1 MRYYD
6 IHVSYP
12 SSKDSDGYSVFVK
25 VSDDTNEDAVIDYA
39 SKNQLFT
46 EDGDEKFV
54 DYVEEIT
61 ESEYKDAVNV

>member
-6 IHVSYP
+6 VHVSYP
-12 SSKDSDGYSVFVK
+12 SKKDSDGYSVFVA
-25 VSDDTNEDAVIDYA
+25 VNDDVTENTVVDYA

-46 EDGDEKFV
+46 EDSDADFV

-61 ESEYKDAVNV
+61 ELEYKDVVNA

>member
-12 SSKDSDGYSVFVK
+12 SPKDSDGYSVFVA
-25 VSDDTNEDAVIDYA
+25 VNDDINEDTAVDYA
-39 SKNQLFT
+39 AKNQLFT
-46 EDGDEKFV
+46 EDGDERFV

-61 ESEYKDAVNV
+61 ESKYKDAVNA

>member
-6 IHVSYP
+6 VHVSYP
-12 SSKDSDGYSVFVK
+12 SKKDSDGYSVFVA
-25 VSDDTNEDAVIDYA
+25 VNDDVTEDTVVDYA

-46 EDGDEKFV
+46 EDGDADFV

-61 ESEYKDAVNV
+61 ESEYKDAVNA

>member
-6 IHVSYP
+6 VHVSYP
-12 SSKDSDGYSVFVK
+12 SPKDSDGYSVFVA
-25 VSDDTNEDAVIDYA
+25 VSDDINEDTVIDYA

-61 ESEYKDAVNV
+61 ESEYKDAVNA

>member
-12 SSKDSDGYSVFVK
+12 SSKDGDGYSVFVA
-25 VSDDTNEDAVIDYA
+25 VSDDINENTVVDYA

-46 EDGDEKFV
+46 EDGDERFV

-61 ESEYKDAVNV
+61 ESEYKDAVNA